1 LRGDISKFKEY
12 IDQIEMVSSRIK
24 SITFEFYDENY
35 QNDKEIQINISGFKM
50 LEKIQI
56 YWGE

>member
-1 LRGDISKFKEY
+1 
-12 IDQIEMVSSRIK
+12 MVSSRIK